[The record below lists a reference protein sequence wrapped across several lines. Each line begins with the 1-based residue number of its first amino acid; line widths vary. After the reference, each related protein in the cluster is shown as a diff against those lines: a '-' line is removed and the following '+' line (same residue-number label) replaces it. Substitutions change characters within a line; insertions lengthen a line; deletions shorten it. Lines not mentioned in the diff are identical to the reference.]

1 MNSILLINKPTGMTS
16 HDVVSKIKRLTR
28 LKVGHT
34 GTLDPQ
40 ASGLLIVLLNKAT
53 KLTPFLNTKTK
64 TYRAT
69 CTLGIMTD
77 TQDIWGEVIEKREIV
92 AIDKLNEVLESF
104 KGESMQ
110 QVPMVS
116 AVRVDGKRLYEY
128 HRENEVVE
136 TPIRKIE
143 VFDIRCL
150 NQDQTTFS
158 FEVTV
163 SSGTYIRTLCQD
175 ICLRLGTIG
184 TMSALERTA
193 IGDLNLSQAVDLD
206 QLDSVNWL
214 KYTLSIKDVLSHYPM
229 IEVDNKMDV
238 IAGKVVQLDTIENEV
253 ILCYLGEVLA
263 VYERI
268 DDSNQFRS
276 KRGLF

>member
-1 MNSILLINKPTGMTS
+1 
-16 HDVVSKIKRLTR
+16 
-28 LKVGHT
+28 
-34 GTLDPQ
+34 
-40 ASGLLIVLLNKAT
+40 
-53 KLTPFLNTKTK
+53 
-64 TYRAT
+64 
-69 CTLGIMTD
+69 
-77 TQDIWGEVIEKREIV
+77 
-92 AIDKLNEVLESF
+92 
-104 KGESMQ
+104 
-110 QVPMVS
+110 
-116 AVRVDGKRLYEY
+116 
-128 HRENEVVE
+128 
-136 TPIRKIE
+136 
-143 VFDIRCL
+143 
-150 NQDQTTFS
+150 
-158 FEVTV
+158 
-163 SSGTYIRTLCQD
+163 
-175 ICLRLGTIG
+175 
-184 TMSALERTA
+184 MSALERTA

>member
-1 MNSILLINKPTGMTS
+1 
-16 HDVVSKIKRLTR
+16 
-28 LKVGHT
+28 
-34 GTLDPQ
+34 
-40 ASGLLIVLLNKAT
+40 
-53 KLTPFLNTKTK
+53 
-64 TYRAT
+64 
-69 CTLGIMTD
+69 MTD

-116 AVRVDGKRLYEY
+116 AVRVNGKRLYEY

>member
-28 LKVGHT
+28 LKVGHS